1 MNKFGAELGEFLKI
15 KNISIK
21 KFAEEINV
29 TPNILIDIINRKV
42 KLSQKM
48 IYRISLTTN
57 IPFSYIENTEKNYKI
72 DNEIKMYLRKNN
84 LTINEYMNKFNYKE
98 LFNKYH
104 IKYTDSKNNY
114 AIIRDALRHFNIS
127 SMEELEKLN

>member
-1 MNKFGAELGEFLKI
+1 MNKFGAELGELLKI

-48 IYRISLTTN
+48 IYRISLATN

-84 LTINEYMNKFNYKE
+84 ITINEYMNKFNCKE

>member
-29 TPNILIDIINRKV
+29 TPNILTDIINRKV

-48 IYRISLTTN
+48 IYRISLATN
-57 IPFSYIENTEKNYKI
+57 IPFSYIENTENNYKI

-84 LTINEYMNKFNYKE
+84 ITINEYMNKFNYKE